1 MWPYRPPISPVFLK
15 SGQDSSS
22 WCQTPKAGVPN
33 MQLQPLTLQGGS
45 LPWNPHFCGPFQGH
59 RSQPVC
65 VSSLP
70 TWFHMELSYK
80 KTLVLQ
86 SLSAS
91 PHLVFGE
98 CCSTWRFLF
107 KLENTCFGLLQWLS
121 WQRTH
126 LPMQETQRLRFNPW
140 IRGSPGEGNGNPLQ
154 SSCLENPMTE
164 EPGGL
169 QPAGSQRATHDWAC
183 PLPHLLCTVV
193 WASAVQWGESATH
206 TLTSP
211 PFWILFPF
219 TDVFLFVMAGEFH
232 TLLPWHL
239 DFFSQISGKKCFQS
253 ARVQLQQPGSQ
264 PEEMDGVSDDDVSS
278 DS

>member
-1 MWPYRPPISPVFLK
+1 MRETQV
-15 SGQDSSS
+15 
-22 WCQTPKAGVPN
+22 
-33 MQLQPLTLQGGS
+33 
-45 LPWNPHFCGPFQGH
+45 
-59 RSQPVC
+59 
-65 VSSLP
+65 
-70 TWFHMELSYK
+70 
-80 KTLVLQ
+80 Q
-86 SLSAS
+86 SLGWED
-91 PHLVFGE
+91 P
-98 CCSTWRFLF
+98 
-107 KLENTCFGLLQWLS
+107 LEKAMATRSSILAY
-121 WQRTH
+121 RI
-126 LPMQETQRLRFNPW
+126 PW
-140 IRGSPGEGNGNPLQ
+140 
-154 SSCLENPMTE
+154 TE

-169 QPAGSQRATHDWAC
+169 QSMESQRVRHDWAC

-264 PEEMDGVSDDDVSS
+264 PEEMHGVSDDVSS